1 MILPHR
7 GAGMLAP
14 IYGILSALLV
24 NVVMYRTLGSS
35 DYYDKHLWP
44 KMSVLVLAGCLCLVT
59 GLLVKRKR
67 ASDNSK
73 GQVDAEYLS
82 SRVDT
87 ASRLDAAEPRDHL
100 LFIPLQYWSLVYC
113 GAAILYVVLAR

>member
-35 DYYDKHLWP
+35 DYYERHLWP
-44 KMSVLVLAGCLCLVT
+44 RMSVLVLAGCLCLAT
-59 GLLVKRKR
+59 GLLLKRKR
-67 ASDNSK
+67 ASDASK
-73 GQVDAEYLS
+73 GQAAEYLS

-87 ASRLDAAEPRDHL
+87 ENRLAADGPKDHL
-100 LFIPLQYWSLVYC
+100 MFIPLQYWSLAYF
-113 GAAILYVVLAR
+113 GGAILYVILAS